1 MGRSSSI
8 DSQKWIGVQKSS
20 SPITEPQ
27 RPWQEK
33 GGMKFSGEWGERLGD
48 DLVGPLWLPLE
59 GPGRLSPSVI
69 CVISAWHLP
78 GSEGQ

>member
-20 SPITEPQ
+20 SPITESQ

-48 DLVGPLWLPLE
+48 DLIGPL
-59 GPGRLSPSVI
+59 
-69 CVISAWHLP
+69 
-78 GSEGQ
+78 